1 MISIDLSQKTI
12 LITGAL
18 GAIAEHLVRKL
29 TEAGAFLVLTDV
41 KSADETIPVLESWKI
56 EPSRY
61 LYQPMD
67 VTNPAMVEAVVHDV
81 MLRFPNLDTILGHAG
96 GCGLHPFV
104 ETSGEDFDR
113 IFKFNYLAQTYLAR
127 AAILRWMQRG
137 VPGHLIFTSSYVALI
152 PHTRIP
158 AYASA
163 KAALEHLVRCLALEC
178 APAGIRVNAIA
189 PGNVA
194 AGSSLKVFED
204 DKEYR
209 DFVLRV
215 APMGKRNSPEA
226 IADAFTFLCS
236 KMANE
241 ITGQILRVDYGVSIP
256 KIG

>member
-1 MISIDLSQKTI
+1 MTRIDLSQRTI

-18 GAIAEHLVRKL
+18 GAISEHLVRKL
-29 TEAGAFLVLTDV
+29 GEAGALLVLTDAR
-41 KSADETIPVLESWKI
+41 SDQEALLTIESWKI
-56 EPSRY
+56 QPSRY
-61 LYQPMD
+61 IYRQMD
-67 VTNPAMVEAVVHDV
+67 VTNSSEVESVIND
-81 MLRFPNLDTILGHAG
+81 MMDRFPNLDTVLGHAG

-104 ETSGEDFDR
+104 ETSEQDFDR

-127 AAILRWMQRG
+127 AVIKHWMRRK
-137 VPGHLIFTSSYVALI
+137 VAGHLIFTSSYVALI

-158 AYASA
+158 AYATA

-178 APAGIRVNAIA
+178 APESIRVNAIS

-194 AGSSLKVFED
+194 AGSSLKVFEE

-209 DFVLRV
+209 DFVLRI

-226 IADAFTFLCS
+226 IADAFAFLCS
-236 KMANE
+236 PLANE

-256 KIG
+256 KIE